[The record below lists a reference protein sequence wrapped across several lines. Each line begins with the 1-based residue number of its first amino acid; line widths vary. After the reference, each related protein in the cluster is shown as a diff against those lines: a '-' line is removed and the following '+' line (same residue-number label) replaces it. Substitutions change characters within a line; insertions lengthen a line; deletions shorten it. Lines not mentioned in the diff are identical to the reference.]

1 VVPGRGVS
9 RLATEPMVDIVPHG
23 GLGCVRELARKTI
36 SVRHVV

>member
-9 RLATEPMVDIVPHG
+9 RLATEPIVAIVPHG
-23 GLGCVRELARKTI
+23 GLRWVRELARMTI